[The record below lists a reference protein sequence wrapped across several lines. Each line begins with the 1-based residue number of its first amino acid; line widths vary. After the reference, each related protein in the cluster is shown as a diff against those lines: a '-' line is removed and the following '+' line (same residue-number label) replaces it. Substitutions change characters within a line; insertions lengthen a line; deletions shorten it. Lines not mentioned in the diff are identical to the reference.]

1 MLTVFLKLLLAHLLG
16 DFLLQPK
23 SWVTK
28 RKENI
33 LYLLLHVL
41 VHIVLM
47 VVFFANELSSYWM
60 SIVFVGCSHLAI
72 DSFKIWWEKKYPF
85 KPVILFLTDQLL
97 HVLVLVGVIIYNFG
111 IPDNAFAV
119 LFSNQS
125 LLYVIALLL
134 IAVVSPIFLRVF
146 FTKWDQEN
154 DFVLKRKDS
163 LMNAG
168 MLIGIMERFIIV
180 LFIQVGFLPGI
191 GFLLAAKSIFRFG
204 DLTNAK
210 NTKFTEYILV
220 GTLTSFVIAIIVGY
234 LLKLS
239 LTLI

>member
-72 DSFKIWWEKKYPF
+72 DSFKIWWEKKYAF
-85 KPVILFLTDQLL
+85 KPFILFLTDQLL